1 MQTAIHSPSPPPA
14 WLVTL
19 FRSIDARDWDTFVG
33 HLADDARF
41 RYGSGQTARGRETIR
56 QAADMALSPFTSVQH
71 ELLDVWERTDSTLV
85 EGRVTYQWPDG
96 HRQTLP
102 FVNLFRIQP
111 GEVGGGG
118 GAGGGRAITDY
129 LIFIDPSPLFRPRPG
144 SLGAYMGVARAPFL
158 MLPFLLIAVGAAA
171 QGWAGD
177 FHLGRTLL
185 ALVGLIAAH
194 IAVNAFNEASDY
206 DTGIDLSTMRTPF
219 SGGSGTLPEGLLDA
233 RRARLLAFGSL
244 GVAALC
250 AIWLFMQ
257 IGMPIVPI
265 VLAGLVLVVG
275 YTPWL
280 TRVGV
285 GEIAA
290 GLGLGFLPVLGAAVV
305 QTGSAALAAV
315 AAGVPAFFMTFNL
328 LLLNEFPD
336 EIADRVGGRRN
347 LVILLGRRGAASVY
361 IAATALTLLAI
372 IAFVAGGVF
381 PVWCLLALLPAWYI
395 RDAVR
400 WATGD
405 PSRAVPIGALAGN
418 VFWNLGTNLLLAL
431 GFVLAIAV

>member
-1 MQTAIHSPSPPPA
+1 MHAASTHPD
-14 WLVTL
+14 WLVRL
-19 FRSIDARDWDTFVG
+19 FRSIDERDWDTFVD

-41 RYGSGQTARGRETIR
+41 RYGSGQTARGKETIR
-56 QAADMALSPFTSVQH
+56 HAADMALSPFTTVRH
-71 ELLDVWERTDSTLV
+71 ELVDVWERTDSTLV

-96 HRQTLP
+96 HKQTLP
-102 FVNLFRIQP
+102 FVNLFRIQD
-111 GEVGGGG
+111 
-118 GAGGGRAITDY
+118 GGRAITEY

-144 SLGAYMGVARAPFL
+144 SVGAYAGVARAPFL

-171 QGWAGD
+171 QGWAGG

-194 IAVNAFNEASDY
+194 IAVNALNEASDY

-219 SGGSGTLPEGLLDA
+219 SGGSGALPEGLLDPK
-233 RRARLLAFGSL
+233 RARLLAFGAL
-244 GVAALC
+244 GIAALC
-250 AIWLFMQ
+250 AAWLFVQ
-257 IGMPIVPI
+257 IGMPLVPI

-280 TRVGV
+280 TRIGI

-305 QTGSAALAAV
+305 QIGSAAPAAV
-315 AAGVPAFFMTFNL
+315 AAGIPAFFMTFNL

-336 EIADRVGGRRN
+336 EVADRAGGRRN
-347 LVILLGRRGAASVY
+347 LVILLGRRGAARVY
-361 IAATALTLLAI
+361 VAAAALTMLSI
-372 IAFVAGGVF
+372 VAFVAVGLI
-381 PVWCLLALLPAWYI
+381 PVWCLFALLPVWYI
-395 RDAVR
+395 RDAIR
-400 WATGD
+400 WATSD
-405 PSRAVPIGALAGN
+405 PSRAVPIQALAGN

-431 GFVLAIAV
+431 GFVLALVSRGQST

>member
-1 MQTAIHSPSPPPA
+1 MSAPSSAPPHPD
-14 WLVTL
+14 WLVRL
-19 FRSIDARDWDTFVG
+19 FRSIDERDWDTFVS
-33 HLADDARF
+33 HLSDDACF

-56 QAADMALSPFTSVQH
+56 HAADMALSPFTTVQH
-71 ELLDVWERTDSTLV
+71 ELVDVWVRPDSTV
-85 EGRVTYQWPDG
+85 VQGQVTYQWPDG
-96 HRQTLP
+96 YRQTLP
-102 FVNLFRIQP
+102 FLNLFRMQD
-111 GEVGGGG
+111 
-118 GAGGGRAITDY
+118 GGRAITDY
-129 LIFIDPSPLFRPRPG
+129 LIFIDPSPLFRPRPR
-144 SLGAYMGVARAPFL
+144 SFGAYAGVARAPFL

-171 QGWAGD
+171 QGWAGG

-219 SGGSGTLPEGLLDA
+219 SGGSGTIPEGLLDA
-233 RRARLLAFGSL
+233 RRARFLAFGAL

-250 AIWLFMQ
+250 AAWLFVQ
-257 IGMPIVPI
+257 IGMPLVPI
-265 VLAGLVLVVG
+265 VLAGLILVVG
-275 YTPWL
+275 YTPWFA
-280 TRVGV
+280 RIGI

-305 QTGSAALAAV
+305 QIGSAAPAAV

-336 EIADRVGGRRN
+336 ELADRAGGRRN
-347 LVILLGRRGAASVY
+347 LVILLGRRGAATVY
-361 IAATALTLLAI
+361 VGAVALTLIAVV
-372 IAFVAGGVF
+372 AFVATGLF

-400 WATGD
+400 WATSD
-405 PSRAVPIGALAGN
+405 PSRAVPIQAMAGN

-431 GFVLAIAV
+431 GFVLALVL